1 MKLKLSLVIFM
12 GLLAFAACS
21 SKNEESKAKS
31 SSPAVSSAAVAP
43 LETYDA
49 TLSEGIQ
56 FAQNPGY
63 PKFIKSV
70 SGMSHYEK
78 IGRWTEG
85 PKAIF
90 TFVNPLPVA
99 FKLHL
104 EMKGAF
110 GPNEGKPIKVIVGDW
125 QGSFVLTSGDIKLI
139 DLMVKTS
146 KPSDTIEFMIPEPV
160 SPAELKVGSDPRL
173 LGIMFERLSIQA
185 E

>member
-1 MKLKLSLVIFM
+1 MKLKLSLVFFM
-12 GLLAFAACS
+12 GLLAFAACR
-21 SKNEESKAKS
+21 KNEESKAKS
-31 SSPAVSSAAVAP
+31 SSPVISSAAVAP
-43 LETYDA
+43 VETYDA

-56 FAQNPGY
+56 FAQKPGY

-70 SGMSHYEK
+70 SGMSGYEK
-78 IGRWTEG
+78 MGRWTEG

-90 TFVNPLPVA
+90 TLVDPLPVI

-125 QGSFVLTSGDIKLI
+125 QGSFILTSGNLTSI

-146 KPSDTIEFMIPEPV
+146 KPSDAIEFMIPEPI

-173 LGIMFERLSIQA
+173 LGIMFERLSILA